1 MHILII
7 GGTRFIGPFVVRE
20 LHDAGHRVT
29 VFHRGRS
36 KAEMPGDVEHIIGD
50 RNDLSDFHG
59 SFKRL
64 AIDVVVDMIL
74 ITGHQAEMLVNT
86 FKGMIDRIIGISS
99 QDVYRAYG
107 IMLGREQGD
116 VQATPLRE
124 DAALRSTL
132 YPYRGD
138 SPRPDDDPRRIL
150 DDYDKIPIEK
160 IIMTTSEIRGS
171 ILRLPMVYGP
181 GDYQHRLYEHLKRM
195 DDERPAIIM
204 DSGLAK
210 WRSSFGYVENV
221 AHAIC
226 CTVYADAAA
235 QKIYNV
241 ADENDLTMEEWVRRI
256 GSAAGWKGKLVTM
269 PGSLLPSHLDPGF
282 NTKQHLNVTTEY
294 IRSDLRYEEIIP
306 IDEALARTI
315 ALERTHPPGNID
327 PQQYD
332 YVAEDQALAAYEHT
346 IQ

>member
-7 GGTRFIGPFVVRE
+7 GGTRFIGPYVVRE
-20 LHDAGHRVT
+20 LKKAGHRVT
-29 VFHRGRS
+29 VFHRGLS
-36 KAEMPGDVEHIIGD
+36 KAEMPADVEHILGD
-50 RNDLSDFHG
+50 RNHLEDFQDA
-59 SFKRL
+59 FKNL
-64 AIDVVVDMIL
+64 NLDVVVDMIL
-74 ITGHQAEMLVNT
+74 ITGYQAEMLVTT

-107 IMLGREQGD
+107 IMLGKEQCD

-138 SPRPDDDPRRIL
+138 TPRSNDDPRRIL

-160 IIMTTSEIRGS
+160 VLMGTPEIRGC

-181 GDYQHRLYEHLKRM
+181 GDYQHRLFEYVKRI
-195 DDERPAIIM
+195 DDGRRTIIL
-204 DSGLAK
+204 DQGLAE

-221 AHAIC
+221 AHAISC
-226 CTVYADAAA
+226 AVTNDTAV

-241 ADENDLTMEEWVRRI
+241 ADKGDLTWGEWVKQI
-256 GSAAGWKGKLVTM
+256 GRFAGWNGTVITLA
-269 PGSLLPSHLDPGF
+269 GSMLPPHLDPGF
-282 NTKQHLNVTTEY
+282 NTKQHLNVSTEY
-294 IRSDLRYEEIIP
+294 IRADIGYEEIVS
-306 IDEALARTI
+306 IDEALTRTI
-315 ALERTHPPGNID
+315 AWERTHAPGNID
-327 PQQYD
+327 PRQYD
-332 YVAEDQALAAYEHT
+332 YVAEDQALTAYEHT

>member
-50 RNDLSDFHG
+50 RNDLSDFHD

-74 ITGHQAEMLVNT
+74 ITNHQAEMLVNT

-132 YPYRGD
+132 YPYRGG

-160 IIMTTSEIRGS
+160 IIMATPEIRGS

-181 GDYQHRLYEHLKRM
+181 GDYQHRLYEYLKRM
-195 DDERPAIIM
+195 DDGRPAIIM

-226 CTVYADAAA
+226 CTVYADTAA

-256 GSAAGWKGKLVTM
+256 GSTAGWKGKLVTM

-315 ALERTHPPGNID
+315 VWERTHPPGNID

-332 YVAEDQALAAYEHT
+332 YAAEDQALAAYEHT